1 VGRSMDP
8 DEIRQFLLAGTRTA
22 KVAFVAG
29 DGAPRVTPIWFV
41 LDDER
46 PPGPTG
52 VPDLLFNT
60 GVETAK
66 GRAFR
71 RDPRVA
77 VVVDDDRPPFSLVR
91 LHGAV
96 ELSEDLDAGRHWA
109 TRIGARYM
117 GLDRAEE
124 FGRRNGVPGE
134 YLVRLR
140 PTKVTSEAGV
150 AD

>member
-1 VGRSMDP
+1 MGRPMDP
-8 DEIRQFLLAGTRTA
+8 AEIRNFLLHGTRTG
-22 KVAFVAG
+22 KIGFVG
-29 DGAPRVTPIWFV
+29 TDGSARVTPIWFV
-41 LDDER
+41 LDDEAE
-46 PPGPTG
+46 PGPTG
-52 VPDLLFNT
+52 VQDLLFNT
-60 GVETAK
+60 GVRTAK

-77 VVVDDDRPPFSLVR
+77 LVVDDDTPPFAVVR
-91 LHGAV
+91 VRGEV
-96 ELSEDLDAGRHWA
+96 ELTEDVDAARHWA

-117 GLDRAEE
+117 GPDRADE

-140 PTKVTSEAGV
+140 PQTVTSEAGV